1 MDKDSPVR
9 NIESAI
15 SFYRNLAIFM
25 IVLLLCG
32 YFFWFAG
39 INHQSVSSDVASW
52 GAFGDFIGGLL
63 NPVVAFLAFLLLARS
78 LRIQGY
84 ELRQAT
90 SAFKESAISQ
100 NEQAKLLRDSALTQY
115 KLARIEL
122 VKLRIDAESK
132 QIQSLVDLSFGRPI
146 ETKIYWFGKEIT
158 LKEALEESQKR
169 HTFHETEMC
178 GLLKQIGDIVGAYKK

>member
-1 MDKDSPVR
+1 
-9 NIESAI
+9 
-15 SFYRNLAIFM
+15 L
-25 IVLLLCG
+25 
-32 YFFWFAG
+32 
-39 INHQSVSSDVASW
+39 

-84 ELRQAT
+84 ELSQAT

-132 QIQSLVDLSFGRPI
+132 QIQSLVDFSLTRPI
-146 ETKIYWFGKEIT
+146 ETKIYMFGDEIT
-158 LKEALEESQKR
+158 LKEALDNSTKW
-169 HTFHETEMC
+169 HLFHENEMC
-178 GLLKQIGDIVGAYKK
+178 ALLKEIGDIVGAYKK